1 MRSTVSR
8 AKVFPLFF
16 VAHDLRLTENKSIA
30 LPYIAS
36 VASLELDHITPQASL
51 RKLASQTFADS
62 FDDLERLL
70 ESFDNAGIDRRN
82 LCVPVSYFDQ
92 HRNFRERNEDYRN
105 IAIKLTSEAVEEALG
120 KAGLS
125 PGDVT
130 DLIFVSSTGLS
141 TPSIDAFVVNK
152 LRMDAGIRRN
162 PMWGLGCAGGV
173 SGIALAFRIASGNP
187 DAVIAVAATE
197 LCSLTFLKSD
207 KSKSN
212 LIATG
217 LFSDGAACT
226 IVCGDNVKVAE
237 GRGLGIS
244 FTDSQSRFYYDTI
257 DIMGWEV
264 VDDGLKVI
272 FSRDIPAV
280 VSGIVTGDVRSFLA
294 KNNTATDEIE
304 NFIVHPGGIKVIN
317 AYSNTLGLRENAL
330 EITGD
335 VLRRY
340 GNMSSA
346 TVMYVLDEFT
356 RRGLRT
362 GKCLMAS
369 LGPGFSSEM
378 ILMDKRI

>member
-1 MRSTVSR
+1 M
-8 AKVFPLFF
+8 
-16 VAHDLRLTENKSIA
+16 
-30 LPYIAS
+30 PYIAS
-36 VASLELDHITPQASL
+36 VISLELDHMTPQGAL
-51 RKLASQTFADS
+51 RKLARETFADC
-62 FDDLERLL
+62 FDDLDRLL
-70 ESFDNAGIDRRN
+70 ESFDNAGIEKRN
-82 LCVPVSYFDQ
+82 LCVPVGYFEQ
-92 HRNFRERNEDYRN
+92 HRNFRERNEDYSE
-105 IAIKLTSEAVEEALG
+105 IAIRLTSEAVEGALG
-120 KAGLS
+120 RAGLS
-125 PGDVT
+125 PNDAT

-152 LRMDAGIRRN
+152 LRMNPGIRRN

-226 IVCGDNVKVAE
+226 AVCGDNVKIPDD
-237 GRGLGIS
+237 RNLGVS
-244 FTDSQSRFYYDTI
+244 FIDSQSRFYYDTI
-257 DIMGWEV
+257 DVMGWEIT
-264 VDDGLKVI
+264 DDGLKVI
-272 FSRDIPAV
+272 FSRDIPTI
-280 VSGIVTGDVRSFLA
+280 VSEKVAGDVTGFLA
-294 KNNTATDEIE
+294 KNNTSADEIR
-304 NFIVHPGGIKVIN
+304 NFIVHPGGVKVIS
-317 AYSNTLGLRENAL
+317 AYSGALGLRKDAL

-335 VLRRY
+335 VLRKY

-346 TVMYVLDEFT
+346 TVMYVLDEFA
-356 RRGLRT
+356 RRGVSP

-378 ILMDKRI
+378 ILMEKRN